1 MALSKLPKAFD
12 LPSALKKGYFPYLFN
27 TKENERYI
35 GKLPPMKYYSADTM
49 RTEER
54 AIFLKWYSEHKND
67 YFDMENELV
76 EYCKSDVKI
85 LTGACLEFRKLF
97 LTQCNV
103 EPFIESVTIASACN
117 LLYRR
122 NFLKPDTIGLIPKN
136 GYRCVDN
143 QSPEAIKWMISE
155 ERNRKINIR
164 HSYKGKE
171 VLINGV
177 KVDGF
182 CQETNQIF
190 EYHGC
195 YYHGHP
201 LCLKHK
207 RDDPLHENEK
217 DTLNRRYETT
227 KARTERLRDFGY
239 EVIEM
244 WSCVFR
250 KNLKSFKK
258 EDRDFLN
265 YHELIQSS
273 PLNPRDA
280 FYGGRTGNV
289 VDFYKCKEGEKIRYI
304 DICSLY
310 PWVCKNGKFP
320 IGHPKIHI
328 TGDSACSTTSNLE
341 GMNGLVKCKILPP
354 ENLLHPVLPI
364 KQNSKLMFS
373 LCRSCSDERNVESLC
388 SHTDEQRALVGT
400 WVIDE
405 VNKAVEKGYII
416 LNIFEIWE
424 YNVVQYNPD
433 KNSDDGLFTSMM
445 NKFLKIKQE
454 ASGWPKNIQLE
465 FSEICNNPGKRSLAK
480 LILNSFWG
488 KFGQRENQLQTVVV
502 NNPSTFFHLLTHP
515 SVEVLHILPV
525 NEENV
530 VVNFEMKEEAID
542 SLATVNVCVA
552 AYTTTLARLKL
563 YSYLESLGE
572 RVLYYDTD
580 SVIYISREGEFEP
593 PTGQFIGDMTDELE
607 SYGVGSYITEF
618 SEIKLK
624 ANNNTLKCEVIS
636 SEDIDFSKPNSIG
649 AILGFSKK
657 ILEANVYHE
666 SDLYVDINRVNAVRI
681 ECNIIEGTYINSQTA
696 HILHEFAVK
705 VSPGYKIVE
714 APRNVIYLP
723 VNVKRITS
731 LCLKKFLYVE
741 GTISKAD
748 GKEILTTKLVNN
760 AMAFLFDEIRYELNG
775 KEIDCNRNVNLILK

>member
-1 MALSKLPKAFD
+1 MDTADTAVTTPL
-12 LPSALKKGYFPYLFN
+12 ALKKGYFPYLFN
-27 TKENERYI
+27 TKDNGRYI

-67 YFDMENELV
+67 YF

-85 LTGACLEFRKLF
+85 LTGACLEFRKIF

-103 EPFIESVTIASACN
+103 EPFIESVTIASAWN

-155 ERNRKINIR
+155 ERNGKINIR

-171 VLINGV
+171 VLING
-177 KVDGF
+177 
-182 CQETNQIF
+182 
-190 EYHGC
+190 
-195 YYHGHP
+195 
-201 LCLKHK
+201 HK
-207 RDDPLHENEK
+207 RDDPLHENEN
-217 DTLNRRYETT
+217 DTLNRRYET
-227 KARTERLRDFGY
+227 TERLRDFGY

-250 KNLKSFKK
+250 KNLKLFKK
-258 EDRDFLN
+258 EVRDFLN
-265 YHELIQSS
+265 YQELIQSS

-289 VDFYKCKEGEKIRYI
+289 VDFYKCKKGEKIRYI

-341 GMNGLVKCKILPP
+341 GKNGLVKCKILPP
-354 ENLLHPVLPI
+354 ENLLRPVLPI

-405 VNKAVEKGYII
+405 VNKAVEKGYIM

-454 ASGWPKNIQLE
+454 ASGWPSECSSQKEKEKYISDFPVKENIQLE
-465 FSEICNNPGKRSLAK
+465 FSEICNNPGKRS
-480 LILNSFWG
+480 
-488 KFGQRENQLQTVVV
+488 RLQ
-502 NNPSTFFHLLTHP
+502 N
-515 SVEVLHILPV
+515 
-525 NEENV
+525 
-530 VVNFEMKEEAID
+530 
-542 SLATVNVCVA
+542 
-552 AYTTTLARLKL
+552 
-563 YSYLESLGE
+563 
-572 RVLYYDTD
+572 
-580 SVIYISREGEFEP
+580 
-593 PTGQFIGDMTDELE
+593 
-607 SYGVGSYITEF
+607 
-618 SEIKLK
+618 
-624 ANNNTLKCEVIS
+624 
-636 SEDIDFSKPNSIG
+636 
-649 AILGFSKK
+649 
-657 ILEANVYHE
+657 
-666 SDLYVDINRVNAVRI
+666 
-681 ECNIIEGTYINSQTA
+681 
-696 HILHEFAVK
+696 
-705 VSPGYKIVE
+705 
-714 APRNVIYLP
+714 
-723 VNVKRITS
+723 
-731 LCLKKFLYVE
+731 
-741 GTISKAD
+741 
-748 GKEILTTKLVNN
+748 
-760 AMAFLFDEIRYELNG
+760 
-775 KEIDCNRNVNLILK
+775 